1 MLQCALC
8 SFKQSQQATI
18 AHRAVWHAQRIAG
31 ELFLF
36 MDLCGSLLSSLRL

>member
-1 MLQCALC
+1 LL
-8 SFKQSQQATI
+8 
-18 AHRAVWHAQRIAG
+18 RGVQRIAG